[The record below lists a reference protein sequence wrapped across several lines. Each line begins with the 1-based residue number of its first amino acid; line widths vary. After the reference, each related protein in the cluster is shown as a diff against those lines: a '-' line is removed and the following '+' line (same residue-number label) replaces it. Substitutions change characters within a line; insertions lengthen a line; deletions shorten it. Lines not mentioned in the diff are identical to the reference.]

1 MSRALVLPITALL
14 SKFLIRK
21 VFSWP
26 MILALFVA
34 LVVLLSGMGVATAV
48 QLVIAVQFEDEM
60 SDESFKLTTFGIVLL
75 AISAFIQSL
84 EIIIE
89 NHLFLKDPAMSS
101 FYLQM
106 GVATWKL
113 IFAAVLIPFCSLI
126 SVPEEY
132 VTGGKF
138 ESFGSALSLL
148 FSHSSLIWLFL
159 LMATSNGLHAIL
171 GVSIIHDESAM
182 QR

>member
-1 MSRALVLPITALL
+1 
-14 SKFLIRK
+14 
-21 VFSWP
+21 
-26 MILALFVA
+26 
-34 LVVLLSGMGVATAV
+34 
-48 QLVIAVQFEDEM
+48 
-60 SDESFKLTTFGIVLL
+60 
-75 AISAFIQSL
+75 
-84 EIIIE
+84 
-89 NHLFLKDPAMSS
+89 MSS

-182 QR
+182 QRQSAMMLVVPAVWIFFFLYDGEGDAEFGWKLGVGMSMLVIGTFWYITSDRD